1 MKLWFMI
8 LIKCQIRSKYE
19 WLRNSTPEKVFRE
32 FSPLIVLVCPPK
44 CQDIYS
50 LWTKCNLR
58 ARACPPVSGATPPTT
73 PAPCSGGGAP
83 PRTTWAWGPG
93 AGTSRWPVELST
105 TFHNI
110 WRRITRLLLQHFEN
124 VMENDV
130 IENDEEGN
138 DNICYEA
145 IDENNEDYLDMN
157 CGNK

>member
-1 MKLWFMI
+1 MI

-32 FSPLIVLVCPPK
+32 FSPLIVLLALRNVRIFIVYGLNAISEPEPVLLCPG
-44 CQDIYS
+44 
-50 LWTKCNLR
+50 LR
-58 ARACPPVSGATPPTT
+58 RQQLPRPVPEAELHHGLRGH
-73 PAPCSGGGAP
+73 GGRG
-83 PRTTWAWGPG
+83 RGHPG
-93 AGTSRWPVELST
+93 NQGTDSPESS
-105 TFHNI
+105 
-110 WRRITRLLLQHFEN
+110 ITRLLLQHFEN

>member
-1 MKLWFMI
+1 MI

-32 FSPLIVLVCPPK
+32 FSPLIVLLALRNVRIFTVYRLNAISEPEPVLLCPG
-44 CQDIYS
+44 
-50 LWTKCNLR
+50 LR
-58 ARACPPVSGATPPTT
+58 RQQLPRPLPEAELHHGLRGH
-73 PAPCSGGGAP
+73 GGRG
-83 PRTTWAWGPG
+83 RGHPG
-93 AGTSRWPVELST
+93 DRGTDSQAS
-105 TFHNI
+105 
-110 WRRITRLLLQHFEN
+110 RITRLMLQHFEN

-145 IDENNEDYLDMN
+145 VDENNEDYLDMN